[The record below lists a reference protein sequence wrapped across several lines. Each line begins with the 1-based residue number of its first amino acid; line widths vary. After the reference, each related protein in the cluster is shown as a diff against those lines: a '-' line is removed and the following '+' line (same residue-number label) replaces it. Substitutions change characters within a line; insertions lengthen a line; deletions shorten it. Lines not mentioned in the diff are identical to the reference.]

1 MVVYLIFQFLVVY
14 FSVKKWSP
22 EMLRRAKEEN
32 DDWAETKEF
41 WYIVL
46 TIIFWTIVIPSMFA
60 WKGLD
65 KLTEKYFKNNN

>member
-1 MVVYLIFQFLVVY
+1 MVY

-22 EMLRRAKEEN
+22 EMLRRAKEEH

-46 TIIFWTIVIPSMFA
+46 TIIFWPIVIPSMFA

-65 KLTEKYFKNNN
+65 KVTAKYFKNNN